1 MPHMKNVNCPENKFA
16 NLSLHAAETIVENK
30 INKK

>member
-16 NLSLHAAETIVENK
+16 NLSLHVVDKIENK